1 MNLRYNARVVVLSAC
16 ETGLGWVERGEGI
29 TGLTRAVMYAGSPS
43 AVVSLWS
50 VDDEGTRD
58 LMVRFYENMIR
69 KGVGA
74 AESLRLAKKE
84 MLKTKYRHPFFWSA
98 FVMYGE

>member
-1 MNLRYNARVVVLSAC
+1 
-16 ETGLGWVERGEGI
+16 
-29 TGLTRAVMYAGSPS
+29 MYAGSRS

-69 KGVGA
+69 KGSGT
-74 AESLRLAKKE
+74 AESLRLAKQE
-84 MLKTKYRHPFFWSA
+84 MLKTKYRSPFFWSA

>member
-16 ETGLGWVERGEGI
+16 ETGLGWAERGEGI

-43 AVVSLWS
+43 AVVSLWN

-69 KGVGA
+69 KGIGT

-84 MLKTKYRHPFFWSA
+84 MLKTQYGDPFFWSA

>member
-1 MNLRYNARVVVLSAC
+1 
-16 ETGLGWVERGEGI
+16 
-29 TGLTRAVMYAGSPS
+29 
-43 AVVSLWS
+43 VSLWN

-69 KGVGA
+69 KGIGT
-74 AESLRLAKKE
+74 AESLRQAKKE
-84 MLKTKYRHPFFWSA
+84 MLKTKYDNPFFWSA

>member
-1 MNLRYNARVVVLSAC
+1 MRLSPAGALTATPADPQGAHDGSARNPA
-16 ETGLGWVERGEGI
+16 
-29 TGLTRAVMYAGSPS
+29 

-69 KGVGA
+69 KGGGT
-74 AESLRLAKKE
+74 AESLRFAKQE
-84 MLKTKYRHPFFWSA
+84 MLKTKYGDPFFWST